1 MSESERLR
9 EFAEL
14 SFEISR
20 LMTDP
25 RDAEVARLTGEQ
37 YLADAQK
44 LKAPAQDSAPHRRA
58 GKRAK

>member
-25 RDAEVARLTGEQ
+25 KDADAARQMGEK
-37 YLADAQK
+37 YLADAED
-44 LKAPAQDSAPHRRA
+44 AETPDRAPHRRRDA
-58 GKRAK
+58 KRVR